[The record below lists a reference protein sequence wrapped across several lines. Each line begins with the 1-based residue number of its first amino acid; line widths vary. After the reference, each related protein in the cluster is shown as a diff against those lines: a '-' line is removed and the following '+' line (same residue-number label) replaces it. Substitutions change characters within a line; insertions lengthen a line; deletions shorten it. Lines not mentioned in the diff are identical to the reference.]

1 MCLESFKVA
10 SSDEDSEALEAP
22 LLRSGFD
29 ELGNRHS
36 SLHRMEITAPVGPDS
51 MMYSPGPSANSG
63 VRRLLYVLLQYRTAA
78 DALPSI
84 LQVIVTSGKMS
95 VLFFG
100 GFYFVFISL
109 WFPFWLLSFLVS
121 ELGVYTLLIGTI
133 FLVGRS
139 IIRLIA
145 FPGSSQRVS
154 SEIEN
159 EFSKYSVRMLISA
172 SNSIID
178 FAEAVS
184 SKNSSGEEP
193 TFTNQ
198 TLEYFEISSL
208 WKRSKSYRDRV
219 LGVYAET
226 LHFILNDCQDTL
238 GNSPSDLTK
247 YGNNKLSGDIG
258 DLSGLTVRISDILFM
273 HVGFIAIHLT
283 IDKLFGKV

>member
-1 MCLESFKVA
+1 M
-10 SSDEDSEALEAP
+10 
-22 LLRSGFD
+22 
-29 ELGNRHS
+29 
-36 SLHRMEITAPVGPDS
+36 
-51 MMYSPGPSANSG
+51 
-63 VRRLLYVLLQYRTAA
+63 
-78 DALPSI
+78 
-84 LQVIVTSGKMS
+84 
-95 VLFFG
+95 
-100 GFYFVFISL
+100 
-109 WFPFWLLSFLVS
+109 
-121 ELGVYTLLIGTI
+121 YTLLIGTI

-258 DLSGLTVRISDILFM
+258 DLSGLTVRI
-273 HVGFIAIHLT
+273 
-283 IDKLFGKV
+283 